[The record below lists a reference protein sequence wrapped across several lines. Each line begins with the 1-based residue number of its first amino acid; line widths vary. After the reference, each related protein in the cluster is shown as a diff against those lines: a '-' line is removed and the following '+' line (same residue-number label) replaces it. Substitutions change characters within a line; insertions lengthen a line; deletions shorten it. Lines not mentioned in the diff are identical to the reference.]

1 MEGSFRS
8 VHTHLR
14 THAESVA
21 FFGGGRK
28 EGHTID
34 GHLQRLLAHRRR
46 TVDIR
51 CPRPAWNVVARADLE
66 SRGVLKEHVHPC
78 MT

>member
-1 MEGSFRS
+1 MEGTFRS

-21 FFGGGRK
+21 FFGGGQK

-34 GHLQRLLAHRRR
+34 SHLQRLLAHRRR

-51 CPRPAWNVVARADLE
+51 QEARVFNPD
-66 SRGVLKEHVHPC
+66 C
-78 MT
+78 MFGR